1 MPIYYTSGGRL
12 ISWYQK
18 DTIKKYRPIIS
29 KKLIDIYGKGP
40 FNENQI
46 NEILFYTLDWYQ
58 QQFLE
63 ILRKENELS
72 FYQGLFLLHEFSC
85 LFQQENPNV
94 SPIKNLSDKEFAVY
108 RRILKLCL
116 EQACDLKLV
125 SGKPGSE
132 EYLKEKEDIIDE
144 LLYLGDFIFSCS
156 HLL

>member
-1 MPIYYTSGGRL
+1 
-12 ISWYQK
+12 
-18 DTIKKYRPIIS
+18 
-29 KKLIDIYGKGP
+29 
-40 FNENQI
+40 
-46 NEILFYTLDWYQ
+46 
-58 QQFLE
+58 
-63 ILRKENELS
+63 
-72 FYQGLFLLHEFSC
+72 

-156 HLL
+156 HLLAEQQLIEDCVDLKFTPENQFYFDHKHHYGYLISELVNSFKSHIDMAVITGKNDLNDFIVASKKCLGVE